1 MNKGKIYGIGVGPG
15 DPELM
20 TLKAVRL
27 IREADVI
34 AVPGEEAKQS
44 VAYKIAAGA
53 VPEIVQKEL
62 LAVPMPMTRDREV
75 LGEAHKDGA
84 KLLEEQLD
92 KGKTVAF
99 LTLGDPTVYCTF
111 SYLQHYLESDGYKV
125 ELVPGISSI
134 MACAAKLGIPLAEW
148 DEPVHIIPGAL
159 TEEITLD
166 SKGTYVLMKSAS
178 RMKEVKDALR
188 ASGRNVQGVLNCGME
203 NEMVCRNLNE
213 IPDDAGYFAL
223 VIAKDGK

>member
-20 TLKAVRL
+20 TLKAVKL
-27 IREADVI
+27 IKEADII
-34 AVPGEEAKQS
+34 AVPGKEAKQS
-44 VAYKIAAGA
+44 VAYKIATGA

-62 LAVPMPMTRDREV
+62 LPVPMPMTKDREV
-75 LGEAHKDGA
+75 LAEAHRKGSDM
-84 KLLEEQLD
+84 LEKQLD
-92 KGKTVAF
+92 QGKTVAF

-111 SYLQHYLESDGYKV
+111 SYLQHHLETDGYKV

-148 DEPVHIIPGAL
+148 DEPVHIIPGTL
-159 TEEITLD
+159 TEDIMPD

-178 RMKEVKDALR
+178 RMKDVKDDLR
-188 ASGRNVQGVLNCGME
+188 ISGRNVQAILNCGME
-203 NEMVCRNLNE
+203 NERICRNLDE

-223 VIAKDGK
+223 VIAKEN